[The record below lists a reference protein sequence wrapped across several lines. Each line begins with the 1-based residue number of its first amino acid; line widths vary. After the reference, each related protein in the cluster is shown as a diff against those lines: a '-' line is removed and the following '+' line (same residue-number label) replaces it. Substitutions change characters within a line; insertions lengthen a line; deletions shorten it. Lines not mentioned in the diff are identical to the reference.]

1 MVVLRQADGKNEYA
15 GILEK
20 MKVLLPSSSQQ
31 TSHLEPPGPGVAVRL
46 VVSEKVLYKRCSWPL
61 AGSVYLFSRMK
72 AILLGQTQ
80 EKLHD

>member
-20 MKVLLPSSSQQ
+20 MKVLLPSSQQ
-31 TSHLEPPGPGVAVRL
+31 TSHLEPPGPRVAIRL
-46 VVSEKVLYKRCSWPL
+46 AVSEKVLYKRCSWPL

-72 AILLGQTQ
+72 AVLLRQTQ